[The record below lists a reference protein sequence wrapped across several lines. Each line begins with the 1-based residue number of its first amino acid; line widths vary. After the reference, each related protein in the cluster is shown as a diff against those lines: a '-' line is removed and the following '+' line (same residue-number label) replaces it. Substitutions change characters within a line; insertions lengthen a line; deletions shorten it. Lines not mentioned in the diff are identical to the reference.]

1 MICIVESTIESI
13 QNKNTKIQTYIT
25 YNLYNHYIQ
34 FSDCFNKIFKINYF
48 IILCYRIHVTTIY
61 STIQN

>member
-13 QNKNTKIQTYIT
+13 QNKNRKIQTYIT

-34 FSDCFNKIFKINYF
+34 FSFSDYFNKIFKINNYIF
-48 IILCYRIHVTTIY
+48 YVI
-61 STIQN
+61 